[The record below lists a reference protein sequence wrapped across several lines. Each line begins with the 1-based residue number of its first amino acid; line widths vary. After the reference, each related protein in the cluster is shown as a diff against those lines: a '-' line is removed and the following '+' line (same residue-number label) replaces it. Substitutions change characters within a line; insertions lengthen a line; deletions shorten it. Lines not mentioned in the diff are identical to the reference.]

1 MKCVEEV
8 LCGQGGNYI
17 LPFLWLHGEEQERI
31 LEEMDS
37 IEKCGIRAF
46 CVESRP
52 HPAFGEALWW
62 EQLGMILEEARKRNM
77 EVWVLDD
84 KHFPTGYAKG
94 EYERQPEKAKVYLRE
109 FHMDLCGP
117 AKQNTV
123 FIEHGLKEPEEI
135 LTVWLYRR
143 QDRETSRIILEGA
156 RNLTPLYQDG
166 MVQLDVEEGEY
177 RLFVLYTSRSGGG
190 REHYMNLL
198 DEESVRV
205 LIDAVYEPHYEH
217 FGQYF
222 GETLAGFFSDE
233 PELGNVPGYEYDM
246 LPGREKAVYP
256 WSASLGESLKECWGT
271 DYTRFLPALW
281 FEMGEKTPALRYDY
295 MDRMTEQVRR
305 CFSEQIGGWCR
316 EKGVQYIGHIIE
328 DNNAHGRMGCS
339 VGHYFR
345 ALAGQDMAGVDV
357 VSQQLM
363 PGKKER
369 IHCWVDGEE
378 DGEFYHFGL
387 AKLGSSGAAVDPK
400 KKGQALCELFGA
412 YGWGE
417 DVPLMKWI
425 LDHMLVRGIN
435 QFVPHA
441 FSPLYPDPDCP
452 PHFSAGGKNPQFPYF
467 SRLMRYV
474 NRSAHLLQNG
484 HRWTEAAVLY
494 HAEAEWTGTGAMMFQ
509 KPVRELLENQM
520 DCNILPADVLGQA
533 EIREGM
539 FYLNGYGYSA
549 FILPWCRRIPKE
561 VEDFILHAG
570 RAGVPVFAVDEM
582 PECGIHG
589 EALSDE
595 IRVYMRAVPLQELA
609 GEVRR
614 VSRCSFSL
622 ADSKPDLR
630 AMRYLHED
638 GSVCMFFNESTEEVV
653 RTEVRIPGMEK
664 NGWVRYRP
672 FENELEEL
680 PGLGEALNRP
690 AAQGRKSDVVL
701 LNLQPGE
708 AVFLVEAEVE
718 RAEEDRPV
726 NKKGEI
732 WENPIQT
739 AWTVSRAEVGGEFT
753 TCFVLEEGEPFPNL
767 NGREYYPSFS
777 GTFSYDGSFRLDL
790 ETDSAEAVIDFPSI
804 SSCASIRINGKPAGD
819 LMENGRFVDV
829 SGLIHRG
836 ENRIRVEVSNTL
848 VWKLRDKKS
857 ARMQIKPT
865 GIMETPVLKIRK
877 PSMLERLES

>member
-1 MKCVEEV
+1 M
-8 LCGQGGNYI
+8 
-17 LPFLWLHGEEQERI
+17 
-31 LEEMDS
+31 
-37 IEKCGIRAF
+37 
-46 CVESRP
+46 
-52 HPAFGEALWW
+52 
-62 EQLGMILEEARKRNM
+62 
-77 EVWVLDD
+77 
-84 KHFPTGYAKG
+84 
-94 EYERQPEKAKVYLRE
+94 
-109 FHMDLCGP
+109 
-117 AKQNTV
+117 
-123 FIEHGLKEPEEI
+123 
-135 LTVWLYRR
+135 
-143 QDRETSRIILEGA
+143 
-156 RNLTPLYQDG
+156 
-166 MVQLDVEEGEY
+166 
-177 RLFVLYTSRSGGG
+177 
-190 REHYMNLL
+190 
-198 DEESVRV
+198 
-205 LIDAVYEPHYEH
+205 
-217 FGQYF
+217 
-222 GETLAGFFSDE
+222 
-233 PELGNVPGYEYDM
+233 
-246 LPGREKAVYP
+246 
-256 WSASLGESLKECWGT
+256 
-271 DYTRFLPALW
+271 
-281 FEMGEKTPALRYDY
+281 
-295 MDRMTEQVRR
+295 
-305 CFSEQIGGWCR
+305 
-316 EKGVQYIGHIIE
+316 
-328 DNNAHGRMGCS
+328 
-339 VGHYFR
+339 
-345 ALAGQDMAGVDV
+345 
-357 VSQQLM
+357 
-363 PGKKER
+363 
-369 IHCWVDGEE
+369 
-378 DGEFYHFGL
+378 
-387 AKLGSSGAAVDPK
+387 
-400 KKGQALCELFGA
+400 
-412 YGWGE
+412 
-417 DVPLMKWI
+417 
-425 LDHMLVRGIN
+425 
-435 QFVPHA
+435 
-441 FSPLYPDPDCP
+441 
-452 PHFSAGGKNPQFPYF
+452 
-467 SRLMRYV
+467 
-474 NRSAHLLQNG
+474 
-484 HRWTEAAVLY
+484 Y

-653 RTEVRIPGMEK
+653 RTEVRIQGMEK

-829 SGLIHRG
+829 SRLIHRG